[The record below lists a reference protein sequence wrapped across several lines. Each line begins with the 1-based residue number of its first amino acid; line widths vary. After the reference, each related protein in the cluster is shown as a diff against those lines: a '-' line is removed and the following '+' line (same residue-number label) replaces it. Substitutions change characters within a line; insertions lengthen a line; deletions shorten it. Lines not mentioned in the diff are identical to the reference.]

1 MKQILPITLIDSFK
15 QLIKL
20 ISVHF
25 LPALADLS
33 DRMGRRIY
41 FTIQPSNVQLFDYLY
56 PDESEDELR
65 ERINH
70 KLDIDVEV
78 TDIYFDLE
86 EDGQGLGQ
94 IDTIEHTVVDGTKG
108 AAAGTGYFAQLG
120 NRKLLF
126 LFIRFLLIAISAVV
140 IPLVFNSKKDSE

>member
-1 MKQILPITLIDSFK
+1 
-15 QLIKL
+15 
-20 ISVHF
+20 
-25 LPALADLS
+25 
-33 DRMGRRIY
+33 MGRRIY

-65 ERINH
+65 ERINQ

-86 EDGQGLGQ
+86 EDGQGLSRSGNF
-94 IDTIEHTVVDGTKG
+94 IDTIDQAVADGGPKG
-108 AAAGTGYFAQLG
+108 ANTGGFMAQLG

-126 LFIRFLLIAISAVV
+126 LFIRFVLIAIGAVV
-140 IPLVFNSKKDSE
+140 IPLVFNTKKEGASK

>member
-1 MKQILPITLIDSFK
+1 MIDSFSTR
-15 QLIKL
+15 L
-20 ISVHF
+20 SS
-25 LPALADLS
+25 ALADLN

-41 FTIQPSNVQLFDYLY
+41 FTIQPSNIQLFDYLY

-86 EDGQGLGQ
+86 EDGQGRNSFIET
-94 IDTIEHTVVDGTKG
+94 IDQKDGTRAG
-108 AAAGTGYFAQLG
+108 ASQLTAQPG
-120 NRKLLF
+120 NRKMLF
-126 LFIRFLLIAISAVV
+126 LFIRFAVIAIAAIV
-140 IPLVFNSKKDSE
+140 IPLVFNNSKKDSDSK